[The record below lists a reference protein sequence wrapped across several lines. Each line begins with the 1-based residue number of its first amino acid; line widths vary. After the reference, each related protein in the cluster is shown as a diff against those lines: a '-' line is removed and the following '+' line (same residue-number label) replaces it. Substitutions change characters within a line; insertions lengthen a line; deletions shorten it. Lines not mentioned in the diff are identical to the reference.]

1 VAVRELLAQ
10 YKAALEARSMD
21 ALRRVWPSLSGR
33 EQDAIRDQFR
43 QARQITVDIID
54 PQISLSGG
62 TGTVTFI
69 RRYEV
74 VTVEGLRPPRVESR
88 TTMDIRRNGGDW
100 LIERIRFGSAR

>member
-1 VAVRELLAQ
+1 VAVRELLEK
-10 YKAALEARSMD
+10 YKAALEARSLD
-21 ALRRVWPSLSGR
+21 ALKRVWPSLSGGPQ
-33 EQDAIRDQFR
+33 EAIRDQFR
-43 QARQITVDIID
+43 QARQIKVDIID
-54 PQISLSGG
+54 PQISLSGA

-100 LIERIRFGSAR
+100 LIERISFGSVR

>member
-10 YKAALEARSMD
+10 YKSALEARNLD
-21 ALRRVWPSLSGR
+21 ALKRVWPSLPT
-33 EQDAIRDQFR
+33 EAIRTEFR

-54 PQISLSGG
+54 PQIALSGA

-88 TTMDIRRNGGDW
+88 TTMDIRRNGGGW
-100 LIERIRFGSAR
+100 LIERIRFGNVR